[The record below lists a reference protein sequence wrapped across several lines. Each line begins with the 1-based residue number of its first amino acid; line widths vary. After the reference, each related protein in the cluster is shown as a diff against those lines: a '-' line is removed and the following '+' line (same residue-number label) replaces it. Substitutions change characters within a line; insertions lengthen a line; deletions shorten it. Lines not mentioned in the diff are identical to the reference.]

1 MSPAPH
7 VSFYRNGSSI
17 SLSKRGKLSRR
28 RERTHEV
35 HPPPEKKPFM
45 SGKTVVLTGSTGAI
59 GGAVAAGLASSKQ
72 VSTLALV
79 VRDAAKGE
87 RIAAPLRSSSLKVD
101 VVVADLARPASV
113 AECAAHLRDTYGTIH
128 ALINNAAIVPPTR
141 EEVDGL
147 ECQFAVNVVAYLVLM
162 RGLLPAM
169 PKGGRVVCVASDFA
183 GGLDLGDLQT
193 SKKPYDV
200 RAVYR
205 TTKQANRMIAAEAA
219 AEGRGFSESGV
230 SVVSCHPGVV
240 TSSLLRNLGF
250 GSGFDTA
257 ESGAALPLQ
266 LAIGPH
272 EPPTGTYWGAGASA
286 GCLCS
291 FGKDVNGRVALWRAC
306 EEMAAA
312 RGC

>member
-1 MSPAPH
+1 M
-7 VSFYRNGSSI
+7 
-17 SLSKRGKLSRR
+17 SRR

-169 PKGGRVVCVASDFA
+169 PQGGRVVCVASDFA

-219 AEGRGFSESGV
+219 AEGRGFSEAGV

-250 GSGFDTA
+250 GTGFDSA

-291 FGKDVNGRVALWRAC
+291 FGKDVNGRVALWKAC